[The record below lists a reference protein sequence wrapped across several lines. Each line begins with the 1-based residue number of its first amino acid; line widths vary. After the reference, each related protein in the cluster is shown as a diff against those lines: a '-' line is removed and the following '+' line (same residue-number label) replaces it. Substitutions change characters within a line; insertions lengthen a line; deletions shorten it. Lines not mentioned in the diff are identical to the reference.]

1 MWTACI
7 PRGAEQSQAVA
18 QPSKREKN
26 KLLCWIK
33 IYLNYSCAQIWNS
46 ACMFVDMQICASAK
60 TFKAGRAC
68 RLGWTWRAEMLR
80 KLDLLEGVS
89 LATSGFT
96 QKSSFL
102 QETLLS
108 APLPLPST
116 GAGNDRVISEGKF
129 AWVSRGRLAW
139 LLRSYLCSCLLM
151 SFSSPGC
158 AAPAARKHAPLSVR
172 IISVTEPTASYNCH
186 KGLPHFCCFS
196 SSRLRYVTPLAVL
209 TKI

>member
-1 MWTACI
+1 MHKSGTARARLWICKYVRR
-7 PRGAEQSQAVA
+7 PKH
-18 QPSKREKN
+18 SKRVGRAD
-26 KLLCWIK
+26 W
-33 IYLNYSCAQIWNS
+33 
-46 ACMFVDMQICASAK
+46 
-60 TFKAGRAC
+60 AGRGEQRC
-68 RLGWTWRAEMLR
+68 YE

-89 LATSGFT
+89 LATSGFN
-96 QKSSFL
+96 QKSPFL

-116 GAGNDRVISEGKF
+116 GAENDRVISEGKF
-129 AWVSRGRLAW
+129 AWVSRGQLAW

-172 IISVTEPTASYNCH
+172 IISVTEPTASHHCH